1 MPLPKIDQPLFD
13 VTIPSSKKK
22 ILFRPF
28 LVKEEKIL
36 LISQQGGEDTDI
48 IRAIKQILRLCV
60 QDEDFNVD
68 NLTTFDLEYLFLKLR
83 AKSVNNIVKLSYR
96 DNEDDKVYDFELNL
110 DTIEVEMPEG
120 VDSTIKLSDSISM
133 IMKYPSSSI
142 TDKITQFDN
151 EVDLMTFFIINC
163 IDTIVT
169 EDEIYPSSEYTDK
182 ELEEFLDQLPVNSF
196 EAIQEF
202 FEKMPK
208 LYHKI
213 EYKNELGNDRSIEL
227 KNLKDFF
234 MWR

>member
-1 MPLPKIDQPLFD
+1 
-13 VTIPSSKKK
+13 
-22 ILFRPF
+22 
-28 LVKEEKIL
+28 VKEEKIL
-36 LISQQGGEDTDI
+36 LISQQGGEDTDV
-48 IRAIKQILRLCV
+48 IRAIKQILKLCV
-60 QDEDFNVD
+60 QDEDFDVD
-68 NLTTFDLEYLFLKLR
+68 KLTTFDLEYLFLKLR

-120 VDSTIKLSDSISM
+120 IDSTIKLSDNIAM

-169 EDEIYPSSEYTDK
+169 EEEIYPASEYTDK

-196 EAIQEF
+196 DLIRQF

-213 EYKNELGNDRSIEL
+213 EYTNELGNDRSIEL
-227 KNLKDFF
+227 TNLKDFF

>member
-1 MPLPKIDQPLFD
+1 
-13 VTIPSSKKK
+13 
-22 ILFRPF
+22 
-28 LVKEEKIL
+28 
-36 LISQQGGEDTDI
+36 
-48 IRAIKQILRLCV
+48 
-60 QDEDFNVD
+60 
-68 NLTTFDLEYLFLKLR
+68 LKLR

-110 DTIEVEMPEG
+110 DSIEVEMPEG
-120 VDSTIKLSDSISM
+120 VDSTIKLSDTISM
-133 IMKYPSSSI
+133 IMKYPSASI

-163 IDTIVT
+163 IDTILT
-169 EDEIYPSSEYTDK
+169 DEEIYPASEYSDK
-182 ELEEFLDQLPVNSF
+182 ELEEFIDQLPVNSF
-196 EAIQEF
+196 EKIREF

-227 KNLKDFF
+227 TNLKDFF

>member
-1 MPLPKIDQPLFD
+1 
-13 VTIPSSKKK
+13 V
-22 ILFRPF
+22 
-28 LVKEEKIL
+28 
-36 LISQQGGEDTDI
+36 

-60 QDEDFNVD
+60 QDDGFDVD
-68 NLTTFDLEYLFLKLR
+68 KLTTFDLEYLFLKLR

-110 DTIEVEMPEG
+110 DSIEVEMPEG
-120 VDSTIKLSDSISM
+120 VDSTIKLSDTISM
-133 IMKYPSSSI
+133 IMKYPSASI

-163 IDTIVT
+163 IDTILT
-169 EDEIYPSSEYTDK
+169 DEEIYPASEYSDK
-182 ELEEFLDQLPVNSF
+182 ELEEFIDQLPVNSF
-196 EAIQEF
+196 EKIREF

-227 KNLKDFF
+227 TNLKDFF